1 MLTLEIITWLVM
13 TYPRCHPESPHVP
26 AAFLAITDRDV
37 APMSPKYSPDTH
49 HVLTRSPKEKT
60 KETPET
66 PETPTTTQEAI
77 FLGGFLFSEKQTA
90 KASEGTKQN
99 IEKSRPRNARNNNRG
114 SNFFLGFFLFSQ
126 KQTAKASE
134 EQNKTWKKA
143 DPEIQKKEQQRKE
156 EEANQPRRTPRTPNA
171 DRQLQKKNIPWMRS
185 STSTA

>member
-26 AAFLAITDRDV
+26 AAFLATTDRDV

-77 FLGGFLFSEKQTA
+77 FLGG
-90 KASEGTKQN
+90 
-99 IEKSRPRNARNNNRG
+99 
-114 SNFFLGFFLFSQ
+114 FLFSQ